1 MHRFKIVIQYDGS
14 FFKGWQLQKNEK
26 TVQGEIEN
34 ALKIIVGSKSR
45 IILKGSGRTDA
56 GVHAIGQVAHFDLDT
71 HLTEGEI
78 KNALNYYTDEN
89 CVIMNLSKIHNEFHS
104 RFDAKKRTYLYKIY
118 TGKSILYRNQAWLN
132 NNNNID
138 IKILN
143 QLAAIIIG
151 EHDFLSFSKYNPE
164 IKNTRSNIYF
174 SKWDVKENF
183 LLFKICA
190 NRFLHHMIRYLVGT
204 MVAVSEKRHSLKH
217 FKTLLHEPQKNVQI
231 YLAPACGLQLLNVEY
246 D

>member
-1 MHRFKIVIQYDGS
+1 MQRYKIVIQYDGS

-26 TVQGEIEN
+26 TVQGDIEN
-34 ALKIIVGSKSR
+34 SLKVIAKSKTR

-56 GVHAIGQVAHFDLDT
+56 GVHAMGQVAHFDLDT
-71 HLTEGEI
+71 HLTDIEI

-89 CVIMNLSKIHNEFHS
+89 CKIMSICKIHDKFDS
-104 RFDAKKRTYLYKIY
+104 RYDAKNRTYKYQIY
-118 TGKSILYRNQAWLN
+118 TGKSILYRNQAWLKN
-132 NNNNID
+132 ENID

-143 QLAAIIIG
+143 QLADYIIG

-164 IKNTRSNIYF
+164 IKNTKSIIYY
-174 SKWDVKENF
+174 SEWQLEGKF
-183 LLFKICA
+183 LSYKICA
-190 NRFLHHMIRYLVGT
+190 NRFLHHMIRYLVGM
-204 MVAVSEKRHSLKH
+204 MVAISDGRSTLEH

-231 YLAPACGLQLLNVEY
+231 HLAPACGLQLLEVKY